1 MTLAEFE
8 LKIQQICVENG
19 WTITL
24 EYKRIW
30 YIVVYDKES
39 GQKLGASGSIRL
51 DGVLKL
57 LEISFDDR
65 VAWA

>member
-8 LKIQQICVENG
+8 FKIQQICIGNG

-24 EYKRIW
+24 EYKKIW
-30 YIVVYDKES
+30 CIVVYDKET
-39 GQKLGASGSIRL
+39 GRKLGTSGSIRL
-51 DGVLKL
+51 GGVLKL